1 MKKLALTSLLAFM
14 AVSGA
19 HAANVIDGNPLY
31 MPKAGHFYSE
41 TTLATHSEPGRVW
54 ALGEDFG
61 YGISDK
67 LAVDVSTAFGEQD
80 AFDTYSWSNLALGL
94 TFRAIDDASMKLDV
108 VGSYV
113 AGSPV
118 DSTLAALVPG
128 ALMYHVPGTTEW
140 FDKDATSYTWTL
152 GVRGGFVGSNWT
164 VAAHAL
170 FNYWNTESFKWG
182 ADAGEQGFH
191 TIALG
196 LDGQFVIDPHWNL
209 VAGVEYVGVLDKEAF
224 GIPGATIEN
233 AGKWSGEFGVNYN
246 IDATKYVGVYVNGV
260 MDHWKGDGIMAGTE
274 KGWGFEKGFGFGA
287 KFGIDF

>member
-113 AGSPV
+113 AGAPI
-118 DSTLAALVPG
+118 DPRLGGG

-140 FDKDATSYTWTL
+140 FDKDATNYTWTL

-170 FNYWNTESFKWG
+170 FNYSNTESFKWG

-196 LDGQFVIDPHWNL
+196 LDGQFVICPSFNL
-209 VAGVEYVGVLDKEAF
+209 VAGVEYMGVLDKEAR
-224 GIPGATIEN
+224 GIPGWTIEN
-233 AGKWSGEFGVNYN
+233 AGKWSGELGVNYN
-246 IDATKYVGVYVNGV
+246 IDATKYVGMYINGE
-260 MDHWKGDGIMAGTE
+260 MLHNHGDAANE
-274 KGWGFEKGFGFGA
+274 WGFEKGFGFGA